1 MLRRSSNVDL
11 VRVQDVGL
19 LGAPDEDILDWAAE
33 NNRIL
38 LTHDKATIPGF
49 AYNRMSSQQKMC
61 GVLS

>member
-49 AYNRMSSQQKMC
+49 AYNRMLSQQKMC